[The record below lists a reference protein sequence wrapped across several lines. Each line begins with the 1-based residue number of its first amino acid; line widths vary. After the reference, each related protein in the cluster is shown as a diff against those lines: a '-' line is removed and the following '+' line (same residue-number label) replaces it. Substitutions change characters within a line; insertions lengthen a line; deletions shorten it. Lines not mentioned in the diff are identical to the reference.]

1 MGRFTKP
8 RAKVCRRLGLNVFSN
23 GNVEKAFL
31 KRESIGFS
39 RRKPTEYGIRLT
51 EKQKIM
57 YYYGMRESQMGIF
70 YDRARRIAG
79 DTGRNFLVLCEKRLD
94 NAVFSGGF
102 AMSRAGAR
110 QLISHGNVL
119 LNGKRCDIPSAMV
132 KTGDT
137 ITIAEK
143 PGIQKLVDGSLE
155 ARSGFNPPEWLAS
168 DAKTRSIR
176 VLREP
181 LREDV
186 MLPVNEQLV
195 VEFYSR

>member
-8 RAKVCRRLGLNVFSN
+8 RTKVCRRLGMNVFTN

-31 KRESIGFS
+31 KRESIEFS

-57 YYYGMRESQMGIF
+57 FYYGMREKQMSIF

-94 NAVFSGGF
+94 NAFFSAGF

-137 ITIAEK
+137 ITIREK
-143 PGIQKLVDGSLE
+143 AGIQKLVDGAVES
-155 ARSGFNPPEWLAS
+155 RSGMNTPDWIAA
-168 DAKTRSIR
+168 DGKTRSIR
-176 VLREP
+176 ILREP

>member
-1 MGRFTKP
+1 MGRYTEARTKV
-8 RAKVCRRLGLNVFSN
+8 ARRLGMNVFTN
-23 GNVEKAFL
+23 GNVEKAYL
-31 KRESIGFS
+31 KRESIGFV

-57 YYYGMRESQMGIF
+57 FYYGMREEQMRVF

-79 DTGRNFLVLCEKRLD
+79 DSGRNFLVLCEKRLD
-94 NAVFSGGF
+94 NAFFSAGF
-102 AMSRAGAR
+102 AKSRAGAR
-110 QLISHGNVL
+110 QIITHGNVL
-119 LNGKRCDIPSAMV
+119 LNGKRCDIPSAVV

-137 ITIAEK
+137 ITIKDKA
-143 PGIQKLVDGSLE
+143 GIQKLVDSSLE
-155 ARSGFNPPEWLAS
+155 SRSGFNAPEWLAFDS
-168 DAKTRSIR
+168 KSRSIR

>member
-8 RAKVCRRLGLNVFSN
+8 RVKVCRRLGVNVYSN
-23 GNVEKAFL
+23 VNVDKAFL
-31 KRESIGFS
+31 KRESVGFS

-57 YYYGMRESQMGIF
+57 YYYGMREKQMRIF
-70 YDRARRIAG
+70 YDRARRISG
-79 DTGRNFLVLCEKRLD
+79 DTGRNFLVICEKRLD
-94 NAVFSGGF
+94 NAFFSAGF
-102 AMSRAGAR
+102 AMSRAAAR
-110 QLISHGNVL
+110 QIIGHGNVL

-137 ITIAEK
+137 ITIKDK
-143 PGIQKLVDGSLE
+143 PGIQKLIDGSLE
-155 ARSGFNPPEWLAS
+155 SRSGFNPPEWLAA
-168 DAKTRSIR
+168 DVKTRAIR

>member
-1 MGRFTKP
+1 MGRYTEARTK
-8 RAKVCRRLGLNVFSN
+8 VSRRLGINVFTN
-23 GNVEKAFL
+23 VNVEKAYL
-31 KRESIGFS
+31 KRESIGFG

-57 YYYGMRESQMGIF
+57 FYYGMREKQMSIF

-94 NAVFSGGF
+94 NAFFSAGF
-102 AMSRAGAR
+102 AMSRAAAR
-110 QLISHGNVL
+110 QIIVHGNVL
-119 LNGKRCDIPSAMV
+119 LNGRRCDIPSAMV
-132 KTGDT
+132 KAGDT
-137 ITIAEK
+137 ITIKEK
-143 PGIQKLVDGSLE
+143 AGIQKLIDGSLE
-155 ARSGFNPPEWLAS
+155 SRSGFNPPEWLAA
-168 DAKTRSIR
+168 DAKTRAIR

>member
-1 MGRFTKP
+1 MGRFTKA
-8 RAKVCRRLGLNVFSN
+8 RTKVCRRLGMNVFSN
-23 GNVEKAFL
+23 SNVEKSFL
-31 KRESIGFS
+31 KREAIGFS

-57 YYYGMRESQMGIF
+57 FYYGMREKQMCVF

-94 NAVFSGGF
+94 NAFFAAGF
-102 AMSRAGAR
+102 AMSRAAAR

-137 ITIAEK
+137 ITIKEK
-143 PGIQKLVDGSLE
+143 PGIQKLVDGALE
-155 ARSGFNPPEWLAS
+155 SRSGMNAPEWLAA
-168 DAKTRSIR
+168 DAKTRAIR